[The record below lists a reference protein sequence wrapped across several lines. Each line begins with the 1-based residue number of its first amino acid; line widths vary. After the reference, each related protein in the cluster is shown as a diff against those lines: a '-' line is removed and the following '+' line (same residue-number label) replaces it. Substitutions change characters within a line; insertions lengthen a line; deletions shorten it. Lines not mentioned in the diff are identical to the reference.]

1 MKVPIE
7 ARRKREE
14 GRGEEKEIGK
24 IPNALFGRC
33 PMPCLPDARCPMPDA
48 QI

>member
-24 IPNALFGRC
+24 IPCLANARC